1 MLVITRAGSKGGGAR
16 PSTQLLGPIQ
26 PLSLSLS
33 IKSATLLGSCL
44 LLALS
49 AGAGCPHFCKHAQG
63 ILPAT
68 M

>member
-1 MLVITRAGSKGGGAR
+1 MLVITRAGSKGGQDPA
-16 PSTQLLGPIQ
+16 PSFWGPYNHT
-26 PLSLSLS
+26 LSLS